1 MATHDYVIA
10 NGSGAAV
17 RSDLNNAL
25 AAIVS
30 NNSSSTEP
38 STTYAFQWWADT
50 NASLLKLR
58 NSANS
63 AWITIRSLD
72 GSLTVADGS
81 AASPALAFTD
91 DTNTGV
97 FSGANDTVG
106 LSTAGVE
113 RFNVT
118 TTEVVVNDPSNDVNF
133 RVESNNA
140 ANMLFVDGGND
151 RVGINEGTPDAH
163 LHVNSG
169 STDVVAKFEST
180 DAGAAIELVDSNA
193 TSKINQ
199 VGAALEISSD
209 SGNAD
214 ADSVIKL
221 VVDGSTKAT
230 VDNSGRFL
238 MGTTTSVA
246 PARRFQI
253 AGTDGDLAGA
263 QLTRNSAN
271 SSGPFIDLIKSRNAS
286 HGSFT
291 VVQDDDTLGTIQF
304 RGDDGT
310 DYQSIGASISAAV
323 DADPGA
329 NDLPTRLVF
338 STTADAGNSPSERAR
353 INKDGYFKASDAA
366 NYVSVDQAQHEF
378 NNSHASNNS
387 LTVRATSTSFSG
399 TGFTVGIQRSSSQ
412 LYDIAAFYSGNGS
425 NNAYSDTEYRFRG
438 DGSAFADGD
447 WNTGGADYA
456 EYFEWSDGNASDE
469 DRRGISVVLVD
480 DKIREATE
488 GEEPIG
494 VISGNPSVVGDAA
507 WNKWTGKY
515 LRDDYGSY
523 VLNSSGE
530 RQLNP
535 DYDADVT
542 YVPREA
548 RAEWDCVGLMGKLR
562 IRKGQVTGARWI
574 KMRDV
579 SATVEEWLV
588 R

>member
-38 STTYAFQWWADT
+38 ATTYAYQWWADT

-63 AWITIRSLD
+63 AWITIRALD
-72 GSLTVADGS
+72 GALTVADGS

-91 DTNTGV
+91 DTNTGL

-180 DAGAAIELVDSNA
+180 DAGASIDLVDSDA

-199 VGAALEISSD
+199 VGSALEINSD

-214 ADSVIKL
+214 ADSTLKFL
-221 VVDGSTKAT
+221 
-230 VDNSGRFL
+230 VDNTTRATIDSSGRL
-238 MGTTTSVA
+238 LIGHSTGSGNNLLHISKSVNSGDVGLIVQNSGTSSQTASIYLNKGSGGEPDFRIQNDTGGNLTF
-246 PARRFQI
+246 AR
-253 AGTDGDLAGA
+253 GTDESTYTQHLKITDGGA
-263 QLTRNSAN
+263 L
-271 SSGPFIDLIKSRNAS
+271 KAS
-286 HGSFT
+286 TTGSFYST
-291 VVQDDDTLGTIQF
+291 NDAHEFRNGTSNTPILLVQNTNGSYADHLF
-304 RGDDGT
+304 RMAA
-310 DYQSIGASISAAV
+310 SRGASQ
-323 DADPGA
+323 
-329 NDLPTRLVF
+329 
-338 STTADAGNSPSERAR
+338 
-353 INKDGYFKASDAA
+353 
-366 NYVSVDQAQHEF
+366 NYDFGRWE
-378 NNSHASNNS
+378 
-387 LTVRATSTSFSG
+387 SG
-399 TGFTVGIQRSSSQ
+399 GVGG
-412 LYDIAAFYSGNGS
+412 DN
-425 NNAYSDTEYRFRG
+425 EYRFRG

-447 WNTGGADYA
+447 WNAGGADYA
-456 EYFEWSDGNASDE
+456 EFFEWSDGNASDE

-480 DKIREATE
+480 DKIREAVA
-488 GEEPIG
+488 GEDPIG

-507 WNKWTGKY
+507 WNKWSGKH

-523 VLNSSGE
+523 ALDANGD

-535 DYDADVT
+535 DYDPDLT
-542 YVPREA
+542 YVPREE
-548 RAEWDCVGLMGKLR
+548 RPEWGCVGLMGKLR
-562 IRKGQVTGARWI
+562 IRKGQATGSRWI

>member
-63 AWITIRSLD
+63 AWITIRALD
-72 GSLTVADGS
+72 GALTVADGS

-91 DTNTGV
+91 DTNTGL

-180 DAGAAIELVDSNA
+180 DAGASIDLVDSDA

-199 VGAALEISSD
+199 VGSALEINSD

-214 ADSVIKL
+214 ADSTLKFLVDNTTRATINSSGRLLVGTTGDPSNKNTVTPTV
-221 VVDGSTKAT
+221 VVDGSGVNGALQVNRHTTVGGGGAHLLLSATRGSSITGHTVLQNGDGIGTVEFLASDGDEFVSGASIKAAVDGTPGDNDMPTSLVFNTTADGASSPTQRVKITPNGALKAT
-230 VDNSGRFL
+230 
-238 MGTTTSVA
+238 TTGSFFSTNDA
-246 PARRFQI
+246 HE
-253 AGTDGDLAGA
+253 L
-263 QLTRNSAN
+263 RNSTSNTPVLLCENTNA
-271 SSGPFIDLIKSRNAS
+271 SYADHLFRIVCDRNAS
-286 HGSFT
+286 QSYDFGRWESGGF
-291 VVQDDDTLGTIQF
+291 G
-304 RGDDGT
+304 GD
-310 DYQSIGASISAAV
+310 
-323 DADPGA
+323 
-329 NDLPTRLVF
+329 N
-338 STTADAGNSPSERAR
+338 
-353 INKDGYFKASDAA
+353 
-366 NYVSVDQAQHEF
+366 
-378 NNSHASNNS
+378 
-387 LTVRATSTSFSG
+387 
-399 TGFTVGIQRSSSQ
+399 
-412 LYDIAAFYSGNGS
+412 
-425 NNAYSDTEYRFRG
+425 EYRFRG

-447 WNTGGADYA
+447 WNAGGADYA
-456 EYFEWSDGNASDE
+456 EFFEWSDGNTSDE

-480 DKIREATE
+480 DKIREAVA
-488 GEEPIG
+488 GEDPIG

-507 WNKWTGKY
+507 WNKWSGKH

-523 VLNSSGE
+523 VLDANGD

-535 DYDADVT
+535 DYDPDLT
-542 YVPREA
+542 YVPRED
-548 RAEWDCVGLMGKLR
+548 RPEWGCVGLMGKLR
-562 IRKGQVTGARWI
+562 IRKGQVTGSRWI